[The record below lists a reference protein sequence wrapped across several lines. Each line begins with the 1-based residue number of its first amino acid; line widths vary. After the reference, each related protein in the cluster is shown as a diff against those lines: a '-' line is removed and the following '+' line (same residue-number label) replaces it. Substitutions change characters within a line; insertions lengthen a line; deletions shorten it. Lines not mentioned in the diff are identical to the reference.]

1 MPPRNALSRR
11 IRKAG
16 AAVRAGLFL
25 VLALIALTL
34 AAPTSASA
42 DFTCDFTGDETY
54 HRDSPGSNG
63 EAFIPTVV
71 QWGSPPVVGDLLIDD
86 GYVTN
91 DLVKPKDTG
100 SYTLYE
106 LNGMRGLNWS
116 MTFKDKDDAQKNN
129 GTWFSGADDCSLMT
143 WVNNGMANIIFNGT
157 KVLTRFSISIKEM
170 ASNPSPFAGLYSGRD
185 NVVKTLKSHVLQPAV
200 PVMIA
205 LVGFWVFAK
214 WRKGDMREVWAGI
227 SWTAL
232 TTIAVMAVLYDTNY
246 DKFVSGADKWIAE
259 ANSTLTS
266 TALSSVSGT
275 PQPPCDLNDKRGN
288 EGLRLSSCAMYDTL
302 AFRPWALGQ
311 FGEAGNTCIFRM
323 KSDESTAV
331 SGYCPDKVPEG
342 VSIGVP
348 DHSGCYWGTKGSTRC
363 ADLRVRQLITQS
375 ITDIDTSSVSGD
387 KGEDQK
393 ELSQFYD
400 WQLIRKDIANGTRYP
415 VPYPD
420 WAGMNAS
427 DRVGIAFYS
436 VIAAFIVGVM
446 VIVLSA
452 LTLLWHAV
460 TLILIIMLPLVATL
474 GIHPSQQKLL
484 KGWLETFIHS
494 FVLRA
499 GFGVILTVLLVLYQI
514 ILPAQVALG
523 TQLLMLVL
531 VTTAVVMMLKKLLAG
546 NFSPEFA
553 GGAGDAMGIRE
564 AASAGS
570 DKVVAKGNTAMASTA
585 KAGGRVVG
593 KTAAGAANLLTG
605 RKGRKALQ
613 EQGWLGQSKREQNQS
628 AYWAKEDARAAR
640 EDRAAARVGNNGN
653 RPTPRPEQEPEQ
665 EPEVQESPD
674 SRRSGRVSGSSGAQ
688 TQQPSPM
695 PAPSPAPT
703 TPAPRQEP
711 EPQPSPR
718 RVAPADP
725 TPPAPRPA
733 PRDPRDP
740 SGRV

>member
-11 IRKAG
+11 IRKVG

-71 QWGSPPVVGDLLIDD
+71 QWAPPPAIGDLLIE
-86 GYVTN
+86 GLYVQD
-91 DLVKPKDTG
+91 DLVKPEDAG

-116 MTFKDKDDAQKNN
+116 MTFKDKEDAQKAN

-185 NVVKTLKSHVLQPAV
+185 NVVKTLKDNVLKPAV

-275 PQPPCDLNDKRGN
+275 PQPPCDLNDDRGN

-323 KSDESTAV
+323 KSDKSTAV
-331 SGYCPDKVPEG
+331 SGYCPETVPKG

-348 DHSGCYWGTKGSTRC
+348 DHSGCYWGTNGSTRC
-363 ADLRVRQLITQS
+363 ADLRVRQVVTQS
-375 ITDIDTSSVSGD
+375 ITDIDTSSVPGD
-387 KGEDQK
+387 GDDK
-393 ELSQFYD
+393 ELDQFYD
-400 WQLIRKDIANGTRYP
+400 WQLIRDDIAKGTHYP

-531 VTTAVVMMLKKLLAG
+531 VTVAVVMMLKKLLAG

-570 DKVVAKGNTAMASTA
+570 DKVVAKGDAAMAKTA

-613 EQGWLGQSKREQNQS
+613 QQGWIGMSQREQRKASYAAYKSGQDQLKANQQAS
-628 AYWAKEDARAAR
+628 P
-640 EDRAAARVGNNGN
+640 AAAA
-653 RPTPRPEQEPEQ
+653 PPEAPA
-665 EPEVQESPD
+665 PPSASS
-674 SRRSGRVSGSSGAQ
+674 SRGGRVSGSSGQSTSQAPQTPSPEQGSQTESSPTSQQ
-688 TQQPSPM
+688 TQDPNPQPTATRPRTQAAEPSPT
-695 PAPSPAPT
+695 PRPS
-703 TPAPRQEP
+703 
-711 EPQPSPR
+711 
-718 RVAPADP
+718 
-725 TPPAPRPA
+725 TPPTPA
-733 PRDPRDP
+733 PRDPRTPD
-740 SGRV
+740 GRV

>member
-54 HRDSPGSNG
+54 HMDSPGSNG

-71 QWGSPPVVGDLLIDD
+71 QWGSPPVVGDLLIEKEYATD
-86 GYVTN
+86 
-91 DLVKPKDTG
+91 DLVKPKDAG

-116 MTFKDKDDAQKNN
+116 MTFKDESDASESN
-129 GTWFSGADDCSLMT
+129 GTLFSGADNCELMT

-185 NVVKTLKSHVLQPAV
+185 NVVKTLKSHVLKPAV
-200 PVMIA
+200 PVVIA

-232 TTIAVMAVLYDTNY
+232 TTIAVMAVLYGTNY

-311 FGEAGNTCIFRM
+311 FGEAGNTCILRK
-323 KSDESTAV
+323 KSDGSAV
-331 SGYCPDKVPEG
+331 ANGYCPDEVPDG
-342 VSIGVP
+342 VPIGLP
-348 DHSGCYWGTKGSTRC
+348 DHSGCYWGKKDSTRC
-363 ADLRVRQLITQS
+363 ADLRVRQVVTQS
-375 ITDIDTSSVSGD
+375 VTDIDTSSVSGD
-387 KGEDQK
+387 DGKK
-393 ELSQFYD
+393 LNQFYD
-400 WQLIRKDIANGTRYP
+400 WQLIRGDIADGKFYP
-415 VPYPD
+415 VAFSD

-531 VTTAVVMMLKKLLAG
+531 VTVAVVMMLKKLLAG

-613 EQGWLGQSKREQNQS
+613 EQGWIGMSQREQRKASYAAYKSGQDQLVKEAQS
-628 AYWAKEDARAAR
+628 TQAAPQQ
-640 EDRAAARVGNNGN
+640 A
-653 RPTPRPEQEPEQ
+653 PPST
-665 EPEVQESPD
+665 SS
-674 SRRSGRVSGSSGAQ
+674 SRGGRVSGSSGQSPSETPQTPQAPQSSQPSQQ
-688 TQQPSPM
+688 TQD
-695 PAPSPAPT
+695 
-703 TPAPRQEP
+703 P
-711 EPQPSPR
+711 EPQPNDPR
-718 RVAPADP
+718 PRTQAPEPSP
-725 TPPAPRPA
+725 TPRPTTPPTPA
-733 PRDPRDP
+733 PRDPRTPD
-740 SGRV
+740 GRVQ

>member
-11 IRKAG
+11 IRKVG

-63 EAFIPTVV
+63 EAFIPTVA
-71 QWGSPPVVGDLLIDD
+71 QWSPAVAPIGGLLSE
-86 GYVTN
+86 GKPATE
-91 DLVKPKDTG
+91 DLVKPKDAG

-116 MTFKDKDDAQKNN
+116 MTFKDKEDAQKNN
-129 GTWFSGADDCSLMT
+129 GAWFSGADDCSLMA
-143 WVNNGMANIIFNGT
+143 WVNNSMANLIFNGT

-170 ASNPSPFAGLYSGRD
+170 ASNPSPFAALYSGRD
-185 NVVKTLKSHVLQPAV
+185 NAVKTLKSHVLEPAV
-200 PVMIA
+200 PVMIV

-227 SWTAL
+227 SWTGL
-232 TTIAVMAVLYDTNY
+232 TTIAVIAVLSGSNY
-246 DKFVSGADKWIAE
+246 NLFVSGADKWIAE

-275 PQPPCDLNDKRGN
+275 PQPPCDLNDSRGN

-311 FGEAGNTCIFRM
+311 FGEAGNTCIFRL
-323 KSDESTAV
+323 KSDKSTATN
-331 SGYCPDKVPEG
+331 GYCPETVPEG
-342 VSIGVP
+342 VSMGVP
-348 DHSGCYWGTKGSTRC
+348 KHTGCYWGTEDSTRC
-363 ADLRVRQLITQS
+363 ADLRVRQAITQS
-375 ITDIDTSSVSGD
+375 ITDIDTESIEGEEE
-387 KGEDQK
+387 KGLD
-393 ELSQFYD
+393 QFYD
-400 WQLIRKDIANGTRYP
+400 WTLIRGDIAKGTYYP

-420 WAGMNAS
+420 WAGMNAA

-436 VIAAFIVGVM
+436 LIAAFIVGLM

-531 VTTAVVMMLKKLLAG
+531 VTAAVVMMLKKLLAG

-570 DKVVAKGNTAMASTA
+570 DKVVAKGDKAMVNTA

-613 EQGWLGQSKREQNQS
+613 EQGWIGMSQREQRKAS
-628 AYWAKEDARAAR
+628 YAAYESGQEQLKDKAKAGLQQA
-640 EDRAAARVGNNGN
+640 
-653 RPTPRPEQEPEQ
+653 PPST
-665 EPEVQESPD
+665 SS
-674 SRRSGRVSGSSGAQ
+674 SRGGRVSGSSGQGASQTPQTPQAPQNSQTSQQ
-688 TQQPSPM
+688 TQDPQPQPTTPRPRT
-695 PAPSPAPT
+695 PAPEPSPAP
-703 TPAPRQEP
+703 R
-711 EPQPSPR
+711 PS
-718 RVAPADP
+718 
-725 TPPAPRPA
+725 TPPTPA
-733 PRDPRDP
+733 PRDPRTPD
-740 SGRV
+740 GRV

>member
-1 MPPRNALSRR
+1 MLPRNALSRR

-63 EAFIPTVV
+63 EAFIPTVA
-71 QWGSPPVVGDLLIDD
+71 QWSTAPLGDLLSED
-86 GYVTN
+86 TATE
-91 DLVKPKDTG
+91 DLVKPKDAG
-100 SYTLYE
+100 RYTLYE

-116 MTFKDKDDAQKNN
+116 MTFKDEDDARKNN
-129 GTWFSGADDCSLMT
+129 GEWFSGADDCQLMT

-157 KVLTRFSISIKEM
+157 KVLTRFSISVKEM
-170 ASNPSPFAGLYSGRD
+170 ASNPSPFAALYKGRD
-185 NVVKTLKSHVLQPAV
+185 SAVSTLKSHVLEPAV
-200 PVMIA
+200 PVMIV

-227 SWTAL
+227 SWTGL
-232 TTIAVMAVLYDTNY
+232 TTIAVIAVLSGTNY
-246 DKFVSGADKWIAE
+246 NLFVSGADKWIAE

-275 PQPPCDLNDKRGN
+275 PQPPCDLNDDRGN

-311 FGEAGNTCIFRM
+311 FGEAGNTCIFRL
-323 KSDESTAV
+323 KSDESAV
-331 SGYCPDKVPEG
+331 ANGHCPDKVPDG

-348 DHSGCYWGTKGSTRC
+348 DHSGCYWGTEGSTRC
-363 ADLRVRQLITQS
+363 ADLRVRQAVTQS
-375 ITDIDTSSVSGD
+375 TTDIDTRKVNGGD
-387 KGEDQK
+387 LD
-393 ELSQFYD
+393 QFYD
-400 WQLIRKDIANGTRYP
+400 WTLIRKDIARGTYYP

-420 WAGMNAS
+420 WAGMNAA

-436 VIAAFIVGVM
+436 LIAAFIVGVM
-446 VIVLSA
+446 VLVLSA

-514 ILPAQVALG
+514 ILPAPVALG

-531 VTTAVVMMLKKLLAG
+531 VTAAVVMMLKKLLAG

-553 GGAGDAMGIRE
+553 GGGGDALGIRDG
-564 AASAGS
+564 ASAGS
-570 DKVVAKGNTAMASTA
+570 EKVVGKGEAAMANAT
-585 KAGGRVVG
+585 KASGRVVG
-593 KTAAGAANLLTG
+593 KTAAVGANLLTG
-605 RKGRKALQ
+605 RKGRQALQ
-613 EQGWLGQSKREQNQS
+613 KRGWIGMSQREQRKASYAAYKSGQEQPKGNKDSSPAEAEPPQS
-628 AYWAKEDARAAR
+628 
-640 EDRAAARVGNNGN
+640 
-653 RPTPRPEQEPEQ
+653 PPST
-665 EPEVQESPD
+665 SS
-674 SRRSGRVSGSSGAQ
+674 SRGGRVSGSSGQPSSQTPQTSPSSQATQNPQTSQQ
-688 TQQPSPM
+688 TQEPKPEPTTPRPRTQAPE
-695 PAPSPAPT
+695 PSPAP
-703 TPAPRQEP
+703 R
-711 EPQPSPR
+711 
-718 RVAPADP
+718 
-725 TPPAPRPA
+725 PPAPPTPA
-733 PRDPRDP
+733 PRDPRTPD
-740 SGRV
+740 GRV